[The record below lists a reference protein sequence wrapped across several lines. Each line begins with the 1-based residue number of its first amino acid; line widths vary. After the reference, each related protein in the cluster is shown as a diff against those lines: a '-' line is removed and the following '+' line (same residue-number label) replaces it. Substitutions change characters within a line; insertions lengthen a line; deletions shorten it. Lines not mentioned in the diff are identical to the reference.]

1 MTTLAEI
8 VATESQSS
16 SAIADIDLGSKGSL
30 ADRIREANAE
40 MARMVEQ
47 GTLREA
53 HLKARNANLLE
64 AQAWIQNA
72 WRKRSHWFANGADIT
87 PEQIAPKLVL
97 VETTE
102 HQDLFRLARY
112 TWSLPYSRGYG
123 RRLRFLIVDEGHGA
137 LMGVLGLQSAP
148 INFSPRDGIV
158 SYPENRKVELV
169 NQTMDAFTLGA
180 VPPYNRLLGGKLVVC
195 AAASKE
201 IVDAYREKYSGAT
214 TWIDG
219 KTLPSHLVM
228 VTTTSAFGRSSIYNR
243 VMYRDPSTR
252 DTRKV
257 AVPLGYTK
265 GYGNFHLHDVYQ
277 DIKKFLTQQG
287 YEDANKGYGRGPKP
301 VWQNI
306 SKTLTMLGM
315 SHQGLNHG
323 IPRQAWGIPLAKN
336 AWKYLNGEDEEPD
349 YYDIEFKHLAAWWK
363 ERWLFPRAERIT
375 DWQEWRKTSLLESIT
390 VMEPTTCSVPTNDTN
405 GMSSQAGSLPSRE
418 RITTALV
425 AEPLQ
430 RGPML

>member
-1 MTTLAEI
+1 MTMLAEI
-8 VATESQSS
+8 EKAEVQVSNATAE
-16 SAIADIDLGSKGSL
+16 IALGSSGPL
-30 ADRIREANAE
+30 ADRIRAANAKMAELKERGEFRE
-40 MARMVEQ
+40 MHFEARNAH
-47 GTLREA
+47 LREA
-53 HLKARNANLLE
+53 H
-64 AQAWIQNA
+64 AWIQNA
-72 WRKRSHWFANGADIT
+72 WRKRSQWFANGDEIA
-87 PEQIAPKLVL
+87 PENIAPKLIP

-102 HQDLFRLARY
+102 QQDLFRLARY

-123 RRLRFLIVDEGHGA
+123 RRLRFLIVDEGHET

-148 INFSPRDGIV
+148 INFPPRDREV

-195 AAASKE
+195 AAGSKE
-201 IVDAYREKYSGAT
+201 IVDAYQERYSGTT

-219 KTLPSHLVM
+219 NTIPAHLVM

-243 VMYRDPSTR
+243 VTYRDPDTG

-265 GYGNFHLHDVYQ
+265 GYGNFHLHEVYQ
-277 DIKKFLTQQG
+277 DIKKFLIQQG

-315 SHQGLNHG
+315 SHEGLNHG
-323 IPRQAWGIPLAKN
+323 IPRQAWGVPMAQN
-336 AWKYLNGEDEEPD
+336 AWEYLNGEDEEPD
-349 YYDIEFKHLAAWWK
+349 YYDIPFERLAAWWK
-363 ERWLFPRAERIT
+363 ERWLLPRSERIT
-375 DWQEWRKTSLLESIT
+375 DWRDWRRGAVLQSIT
-390 VMEPTTCSVPTNDTN
+390 ADT
-405 GMSSQAGSLPSRE
+405 MP
-418 RITTALV
+418 
-425 AEPLQ
+425 
-430 RGPML
+430 